1 MAPILAAA
9 ALALGAVLAP
19 AAAPAAAPVQD
30 ASSAGVQTVAA
41 SYELPKVQ
49 KPGGMESIQDRGAL
63 CNLFGMC

>member
-19 AAAPAAAPVQD
+19 AAAPVQA

>member
-19 AAAPAAAPVQD
+19 AAAPAAAPVQA

-49 KPGGMESIQDRGAL
+49 KPGMESIQDRGAL